1 MTLLTMKVL
10 RLTVLL
16 YNLAFPAIC
25 TSYAYCK
32 YIWCECEPCEN
43 STIIENCTYPTT
55 QATANSQK
63 PLIGTSKSKMDDIP
77 GAAIGGALFGF
88 VVTAIVSVYIHRGL
102 SFRTGRRSLN
112 NVGYRKHEFNND
124 KIPKQLGDD
133 SVIYNEITDET
144 QIDKSIQT
152 IQNKEAAQRNYF
164 HELDKAGRTTSD
176 DYDHAGPAKIV
187 VKEPQKGTHNA
198 EQCKEHTD
206 DTDKAKILQTS
217 IHAEESAKT
226 EQYLEP
232 KKLDTTTSDNHN
244 TSATNREDERGMASK
259 VEELDKILHNIQSTA
274 LSECGITSGSENEQ
288 NDPYFSLESQ

>member
-1 MTLLTMKVL
+1 MTLLKMKVL

-43 STIIENCTYPTT
+43 STTIENCTYQTT

-63 PLIGTSKSKMDDIP
+63 PLVGTSKSKMDDIP
-77 GAAIGGALFGF
+77 VFSVGSIVGAAIGGALFGF

-124 KIPKQLGDD
+124 KIPNQLGDD

-144 QIDKSIQT
+144 ASI
-152 IQNKEAAQRNYF
+152 F
-164 HELDKAGRTTSD
+164 
-176 DYDHAGPAKIV
+176 
-187 VKEPQKGTHNA
+187 
-198 EQCKEHTD
+198 
-206 DTDKAKILQTS
+206 
-217 IHAEESAKT
+217 
-226 EQYLEP
+226 
-232 KKLDTTTSDNHN
+232 
-244 TSATNREDERGMASK
+244 
-259 VEELDKILHNIQSTA
+259 
-274 LSECGITSGSENEQ
+274 
-288 NDPYFSLESQ
+288 F